1 MAIGAYNSDKAE
13 MYTESGGWTEVQN
26 VPHKIVYVQN
36 SVAVVDNV
44 LYIVGGHDYS
54 TWRKGNEMKLMLLN
68 KYNLNSSTE
77 IYKFNPDSLTWTEV
91 GQTPYA
97 MEETAVVAITKSE
110 ANTLCNNST
119 ITNNNPSITTP
130 TTSPT
135 TASCSG
141 SGCGKITF
149 YLLALTT

>member
-13 MYTESGGWTEVQN
+13 MYTESAGWTEVQN

-68 KYNLNSSTE
+68 KYNHQQKST
-77 IYKFNPDSLTWTEV
+77 
-91 GQTPYA
+91 
-97 MEETAVVAITKSE
+97 
-110 ANTLCNNST
+110 NST
-119 ITNNNPSITTP
+119 LNPSH
-130 TTSPT
+130 
-135 TASCSG
+135 G
-141 SGCGKITF
+141 LRLVR
-149 YLLALTT
+149 LLMQWKKLQ